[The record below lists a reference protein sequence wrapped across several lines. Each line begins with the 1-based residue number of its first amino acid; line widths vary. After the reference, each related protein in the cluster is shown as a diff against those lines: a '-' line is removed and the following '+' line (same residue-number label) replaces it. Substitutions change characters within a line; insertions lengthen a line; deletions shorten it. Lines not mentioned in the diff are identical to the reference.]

1 MVFFHKEIS
10 MFGKVIQGKGFEFQK
25 LVKVGGDE
33 GRMGVVVGLKGV
45 KRGNCLRLTI
55 ILRKQNKP
63 LA

>member
-1 MVFFHKEIS
+1 
-10 MFGKVIQGKGFEFQK
+10 MFSKVIQSQGFEFQK
-25 LVKVGGDE
+25 LVKVGGQE
-33 GRMGVVVGLKGV
+33 HAGGIVVGLKGV